1 MHLQKKKIVRKIE
14 QRKVWKLLPKL
25 PRKPGPRCIIS
36 WELGFINAI
45 IRVTRVPRA
54 GDYET
59 PDTPSE
65 IRGGGRGGEYAEGFK
80 AGLKRLHDAVGE

>member
-1 MHLQKKKIVRKIE
+1 M
-14 QRKVWKLLPKL
+14 
-25 PRKPGPRCIIS
+25 
-36 WELGFINAI
+36 
-45 IRVTRVPRA
+45 TRVPRA

-65 IRGGGRGGEYAEGFK
+65 IRGGGGGGEYAEGFK